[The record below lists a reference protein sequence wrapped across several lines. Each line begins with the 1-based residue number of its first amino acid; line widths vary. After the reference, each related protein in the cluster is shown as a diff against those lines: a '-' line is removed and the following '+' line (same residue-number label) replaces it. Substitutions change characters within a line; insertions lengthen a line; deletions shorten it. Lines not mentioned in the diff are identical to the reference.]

1 MDCITLTMDQEYHV
15 PGNYEFTD
23 STMKHPVIT
32 IAKYTFLEAIK
43 NRLFTL
49 CLVGIVCVFALGQFA
64 GELAIT
70 ETRQIQGS
78 LVGFIMRLAA
88 VFVISL
94 FVITSVV
101 REFNDKTVDMIISL
115 PLSRYVYYLGKL
127 SGFVVLAVIFA
138 MLLCLPLFLYAEF
151 NQAVLW
157 ALSLINELVI
167 IIALCLLCLFTFGNI
182 TTAFT
187 AVIAFYLLAR
197 SISTIQL
204 LSRSPILESTALS
217 QQFMNKTID
226 LIAYILPDLSGFTR
240 TEWIVYGTGTAGDLG
255 VIFLQSVIYAA
266 LLSGAA
272 LFDLY
277 RKNF

>member
-1 MDCITLTMDQEYHV
+1 
-15 PGNYEFTD
+15 
-23 STMKHPVIT
+23 MKHPVIT

-49 CLVGIVCVFALGQFA
+49 GLIGIVCVFALGQFA

-78 LVGFIMRLAA
+78 LVGFIMRLVA

-115 PLSRYVYYLGKL
+115 PLSRYIYYLGKL
-127 SGFVVLAVIFA
+127 SGFVLLTVIFA
-138 MLLCLPLFLYAEF
+138 LLLCLPLLLYSEF
-151 NQAVLW
+151 TQVVLW
-157 ALSLINELVI
+157 ALSLMCELFI

-187 AVIAFYLLAR
+187 VVIAFYLLAR

-217 QQFMNKTID
+217 QQFMNKTIN
-226 LIAYILPDLSGFTR
+226 LIAYVLPDLSAFTR
-240 TEWIVYGTGTAGDLG
+240 TDWIVYGTGNTGDLG
-255 VIFLQSVIYAA
+255 GIVIQTVIYTV

>member
-1 MDCITLTMDQEYHV
+1 
-15 PGNYEFTD
+15 
-23 STMKHPVIT
+23 MKHPVIT
-32 IAKYTFLEAIK
+32 IAKFTFLEAIK

-49 CLVGIVCVFALGQFA
+49 GLIGIVGVFALGQFA

-70 ETRQIQGS
+70 ETNQVQGS
-78 LVGFIMRLAA
+78 LVGFVMRLAA

-115 PLSRYVYYLGKL
+115 PLSRYVYYLGKF
-127 SGFVVLAVIFA
+127 SGFFLLALVFSILLSLPLLIYADSVQVILWTVS
-138 MLLCLPLFLYAEF
+138 LLCE
-151 NQAVLW
+151 
-157 ALSLINELVI
+157 LSIV
-167 IIALCLLCLFTFGNI
+167 IALCLLCLFTFGNI
-182 TTAFT
+182 TTAFS
-187 AVIAFYLLAR
+187 AVVVFYLLAR

-204 LSRSPILESTALS
+204 LGKSPILETTALS
-217 QQFMNKTID
+217 QQFMNKAID
-226 LIAYILPDLSGFTR
+226 LIAYILPDLAGFTR
-240 TEWIVYGTGTAGDLG
+240 TEWLVYGSGSAGDLPAII
-255 VIFLQSVIYAA
+255 VQSVIYVS